1 MTTAIPA
8 ARTPGP
14 YGTEVCR
21 LTIAGPAGR
30 ADLAVPVTAPVSAL
44 LPVLLRHV
52 PADPAR
58 PAGTWTLQRLGEP
71 PLDLDATPQTA
82 GLLHGDVLYLRPADD
97 PMPELE
103 FDDASDGVAH
113 AVGARTD
120 RWRPEATRRLFL
132 ALACLV
138 LLALAAAVPL
148 AGRGTG
154 RGAVVPLLYGVAAV
168 GLGIS
173 CMLDQR
179 WSADRGIAVVTGLGA
194 CAFAVLAGLT
204 AADRH
209 SRLTA
214 YRPGGIALGAVC
226 GVLVAAVVL
235 LPAPR
240 IPLAVTGTALF
251 APALAALT
259 AGLAAATGWDAVRS
273 VSVVA
278 VAAFLF
284 GHLAPRAALRLARV
298 RVPRLP
304 HNAAELQEDVEPHQE
319 QSLTLR
325 AAAADALLTVFT
337 VSVALLCVADFAV
350 LAFAGGWVAWAFP
363 LVFSGAAL
371 LRAKSLN
378 VIWQRVPVTF
388 SGVLGMLSVPLSWT
402 AAASGT
408 GTRCALLLGLLVA
421 AVLLLVGAWRLPHTR
436 LLPVWGHTADVLE
449 LLTALALL
457 PLLLQLLHVYAHVR
471 NAV

>member
-30 ADLAVPVTAPVSAL
+30 ADLAVPVTARVSAL

-58 PAGTWTLQRLGEP
+58 PVGTWTLQRLGEP

-82 GLLHGDVLYLRPADD
+82 GLRHGDVLYLRPADD

-103 FDDASDGVAH
+103 FDDASEGVAH
-113 AVGARTD
+113 VVGARTD
-120 RWRPEATRRLFL
+120 RWRPETTRRLFL

-148 AGRGTG
+148 AGKGT
-154 RGAVVPLLYGVAAV
+154 VVPVLYGVAAV
-168 GLGIS
+168 GLGV
-173 CMLDQR
+173 CCVLDQR
-179 WSADRGIAVVTGLGA
+179 WSADRGIAIVTGLGA

-209 SRLTA
+209 SGLTA
-214 YRPGGIALGAVC
+214 PRPGGIALGAVC

-235 LPAPR
+235 LPTPR
-240 IPLAVTGTALF
+240 VPLAVTGAALF

-273 VSVVA
+273 LSVVA
-278 VAAFLF
+278 LAAFLF
-284 GHLAPRAALRLARV
+284 GHLAPRTALRLARV
-298 RVPRLP
+298 RVPQLP
-304 HNAAELQEDVEPHQE
+304 HNAAELQEDVEPHSE
-319 QSLTLR
+319 GSISRR

-337 VSVALLCVADFAV
+337 LSVALLCTADFAV
-350 LAFAGGWVAWAFP
+350 LAFADGWAARAFP
-363 LVFSGAAL
+363 LVFSGAVL
-371 LRAKSLN
+371 LRAKGLN
-378 VIWQRVPVTF
+378 GIWQRVPATF
-388 SGVLGMLSVPLSWT
+388 SGVLGALSVLLAWT
-402 AAASGT
+402 AAAGGT
-408 GTRCALLLGLLVA
+408 GTRCALLLGVLVA

-449 LLTALALL
+449 VLSGIALL
-457 PLLLQLLHVYAHVR
+457 PLLLQLLHVYARVR
-471 NAV
+471 HAI